1 MIAPILQGGQNL
13 VSLLGTSRF
22 HLNIDADIA
31 DRDSRVGAVMKDV
44 DDVRFVFFK
53 DIE

>member
-1 MIAPILQGGQNL
+1 MIAPLAQGGQNL

-22 HLNIDADIA
+22 HLDIDADIA

-44 DDVRFVFFK
+44 DNVRLMFFQ